1 LTHPEGPKRQYE
13 CSNKPSLTDG
23 IGFQIHQFIKSYWT
37 TIVINYLQGIAMKI
51 NKLMF
56 APALLILSGV
66 VNAESFN
73 YDYIDTNIIRY
84 DLESSTSKSH
94 YDGYLVS
101 VSKSVSEYV
110 HLLGAYTDIERGNGL
125 TLDFKSI
132 GVGINYPI
140 YKGTDIVVNYL
151 HNKWNESS
159 TSGIFNSIEFGIRNQ
174 FSDDLELNSSLGRH
188 DFAGRSILFKAFSIG
203 AIYKIN
209 NDLSLKF
216 KAFRARDSASNT
228 VDWDGR
234 EIGIRYYF

>member
-1 LTHPEGPKRQYE
+1 
-13 CSNKPSLTDG
+13 
-23 IGFQIHQFIKSYWT
+23 
-37 TIVINYLQGIAMKI
+37 MKI
-51 NKLMF
+51 DKLMF

-73 YDYIDTNIIRY
+73 YDYVDTNIIRY
-84 DLESSTSKSH
+84 DFDSSNNKSH

-101 VSKSVSEYV
+101 ASKSVSENV

-188 DFAGRSILFKAFSIG
+188 DFAGSRILFKVFSIG
-203 AIYKIN
+203 TIYKIN